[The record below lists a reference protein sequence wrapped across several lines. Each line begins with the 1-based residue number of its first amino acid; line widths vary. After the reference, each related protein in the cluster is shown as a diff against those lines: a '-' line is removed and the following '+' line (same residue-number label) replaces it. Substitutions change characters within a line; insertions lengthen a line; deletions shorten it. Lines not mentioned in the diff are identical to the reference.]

1 VQSRDVLS
9 TAFLPALAGT
19 VGEAAARQM
28 EALVNLSDTL
38 PLFENIVKDPAKT
51 KVPKS
56 DSVGAMFILAFMLA
70 SRVDA
75 ETIDSVMVYAERMG
89 EQSFEAFAL
98 FVTSLASNKAKVGMA
113 CRNRKFT
120 AAAAKLGKYF

>member
-1 VQSRDVLS
+1 
-9 TAFLPALAGT
+9 
-19 VGEAAARQM
+19 M

-89 EQSFEAFAL
+89 EQSFEAHAL
-98 FVTSLASNKAKVGMA
+98 FITSLATNKAKVGMA